1 MDKLRSKKRYKTY
14 RNKRII
20 HPEDTTVI
28 NRYELNNRTSK
39 YMKKKLTELK
49 GVIDI
54 CTITVEDLNILL
66 QVMDRTSGQ
75 KINKEIG
82 DLNNTI
88 KLFRLNRHIEYT
100 T

>member
-39 YMKKKLTELK
+39 YMKKKTDRIK
-49 GVIDI
+49 G
-54 CTITVEDLNILL
+54 
-66 QVMDRTSGQ
+66 S
-75 KINKEIG
+75 
-82 DLNNTI
+82 
-88 KLFRLNRHIEYT
+88 NRHLYNHSRRLKYLT
-100 T
+100 SSNG

>member
-1 MDKLRSKKRYKTY
+1 
-14 RNKRII
+14 
-20 HPEDTTVI
+20 
-28 NRYELNNRTSK
+28 
-39 YMKKKLTELK
+39 MKKKLTELK

-54 CTITVEDLNILL
+54 CTITVKDLNILL